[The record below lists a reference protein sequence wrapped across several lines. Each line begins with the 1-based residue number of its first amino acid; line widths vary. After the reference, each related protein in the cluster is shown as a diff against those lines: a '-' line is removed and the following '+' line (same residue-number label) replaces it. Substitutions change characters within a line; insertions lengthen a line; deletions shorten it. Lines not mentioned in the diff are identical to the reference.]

1 MRAFRFSFPR
11 RFSGLSATPSCWR
24 IWTDRTTWT
33 HLLDRR
39 PMVRRRR
46 RLVANGV
53 RAPILRLRWL
63 LSAILSVSRF
73 PRQSRCNP
81 TRRRSTVS
89 KGENLANVAA
99 SLNHEGFVG
108 MMCHDSVAECLIKAA
123 VLPHNG
129 VLWLRQ
135 QFAADPRKLW
145 TQIYANKQD
154 QRVTRQSIHAYG
166 YGLIVGFYPPGI
178 DLIYHSMIAVGGGVL
193 AGSNNLGVGGQL
205 NYHMISVDG
214 PVMGRRGCRYR
225 PPTIIPCTSLTS
237 TKWSRVISKP
247 QDDTNSTSSAVTI
260 WPCAEG
266 RQRRS
271 ELRRPAGQRLP
282 AEHPFRWTDPPL
294 PGRRPV
300 PKW

>member
-1 MRAFRFSFPR
+1 M
-11 RFSGLSATPSCWR
+11 
-24 IWTDRTTWT
+24 
-33 HLLDRR
+33 
-39 PMVRRRR
+39 
-46 RLVANGV
+46 
-53 RAPILRLRWL
+53 
-63 LSAILSVSRF
+63 
-73 PRQSRCNP
+73 
-81 TRRRSTVS
+81 S

-205 NYHMISVDG
+205 NYHMISVDDLSWDAAGVAIG
-214 PVMGRRGCRYR
+214 PNDYSMHVIDVDQVVSRYQQAARRHKLHKLGGNN
-225 PPTIIPCTSLTS
+225 LT
-237 TKWSRVISKP
+237 
-247 QDDTNSTSSAVTI
+247 
-260 WPCAEG
+260 
-266 RQRRS
+266 
-271 ELRRPAGQRLP
+271 LR
-282 AEHPFRWTDPPL
+282 
-294 PGRRPV
+294 
-300 PKW
+300 